1 MNPNI
6 SQICQQIYDNVD
18 GALACALVSLENGE
32 VRGVYHAISHFNQD
46 YIDLVSAAAFNMFA
60 GENIRKV
67 EERLAQQRGIPAT
80 RTIQEA
86 FMTTDRTFHF
96 MTRIADIDSVVV
108 LVTKRDTIQGVGWA
122 QVRRAL
128 PLFANVGVA

>member
-80 RTIQEA
+80 PTLANKGKARRTC
-86 FMTTDRTFHF
+86 
-96 MTRIADIDSVVV
+96 
-108 LVTKRDTIQGVGWA
+108 A
-122 QVRRAL
+122 Q
-128 PLFANVGVA
+128 PTP